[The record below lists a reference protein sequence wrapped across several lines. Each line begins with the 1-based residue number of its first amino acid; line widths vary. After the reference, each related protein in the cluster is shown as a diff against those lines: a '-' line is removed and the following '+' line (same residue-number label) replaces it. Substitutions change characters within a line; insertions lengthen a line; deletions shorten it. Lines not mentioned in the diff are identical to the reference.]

1 MGGFC
6 HDQRRGDFLLDEGRG
21 REDVSHSVLPRVL
34 PGGLEDGVEFSEVP
48 SHLDEVEM
56 ISAGDGVILIQF
68 WELGMQEVPTARY
81 SVHEGLEVGDGRIHA
96 IPREEKTE
104 GAGELRSIVE
114 TGFQRDGR
122 GIGGIQHI
130 EQRRKER
137 GVLRVLGHGQ

>member
-56 ISAGDGVILIQF
+56 ISTGDGVVLIQF
-68 WELGMQEVPTARY
+68 WGLGMQEVPTACY

-96 IPREEKTE
+96 IPSEEEAE
-104 GAGELRSIVE
+104 GAGKLRSIVE

-122 GIGGIQHI
+122 RIGGIQHI

-137 GVLRVLGHGQ
+137 RILRVLGHGQ

>member
-56 ISAGDGVILIQF
+56 ISAGDGVTLIQF
-68 WELGMQEVPTARY
+68 WGLGMQEVPTACN
-81 SVHEGLEVGDGRIHA
+81 SVHEGLEVGDGGIHA
-96 IPREEKTE
+96 IPSEEETE

-114 TGFQRDGR
+114 AGFQRDGR
-122 GIGGIQHI
+122 RIGGIQHI
-130 EQRRKER
+130 EQRRKEG

>member
-34 PGGLEDGVEFSEVP
+34 PGGLEDGVEFSEVA

-56 ISAGDGVILIQF
+56 ISIGDGVILIQF
-68 WELGMQEVPTARY
+68 CVLGMQEVPTACY
-81 SVHEGLEVGDGRIHA
+81 SVHEGLELGGGGIHA
-96 IPREEKTE
+96 IPREEETE
-104 GAGELRSIVE
+104 GAGEFRSIVE

-122 GIGGIQHI
+122 RIGGIQHI
-130 EQRRKER
+130 EQRRKEG

>member
-1 MGGFC
+1 
-6 HDQRRGDFLLDEGRG
+6 
-21 REDVSHSVLPRVL
+21 
-34 PGGLEDGVEFSEVP
+34 
-48 SHLDEVEM
+48 M

-68 WELGMQEVPTARY
+68 WELGMQEVPTVRY

-96 IPREEKTE
+96 IPREEETE

-114 TGFQRDGR
+114 AGFQRDGR

-137 GVLRVLGHGQ
+137 RILRVLGHGQ

>member
-34 PGGLEDGVEFSEVP
+34 PGGLEDGVEFSEVA

-56 ISAGDGVILIQF
+56 ISAGDGVVLIQF
-68 WELGMQEVPTARY
+68 CVLGMQEVPTACY
-81 SVHEGLEVGDGRIHA
+81 SVHEGLELGGGGIHA
-96 IPREEKTE
+96 IPREEETE
-104 GAGELRSIVE
+104 GAGEFRSIVE

-122 GIGGIQHI
+122 RIGGIQHI
-130 EQRRKER
+130 EQRRKEG

>member
-1 MGGFC
+1 
-6 HDQRRGDFLLDEGRG
+6 
-21 REDVSHSVLPRVL
+21 
-34 PGGLEDGVEFSEVP
+34 
-48 SHLDEVEM
+48 M
-56 ISAGDGVILIQF
+56 ISAGDEVILIQF

-130 EQRRKER
+130 EQRRKEG

>member
-56 ISAGDGVILIQF
+56 ISAGDGVVLIQF
-68 WELGMQEVPTARY
+68 WELGMRSVPTACN
-81 SVHEGLEVGDGRIHA
+81 SVHEGLEVGGGGIHA
-96 IPREEKTE
+96 IPSEEETE

-114 TGFQRDGR
+114 AGFQRDGR

-137 GVLRVLGHGQ
+137 GVLRVLGYGQ

>member
-56 ISAGDGVILIQF
+56 ISAGDGVVLIQF
-68 WELGMQEVPTARY
+68 WGLGMQQLPTARY
-81 SVHEGLEVGDGRIHA
+81 SVHKGLEVGGGGIHA
-96 IPREEKTE
+96 IPCEEEAE
-104 GAGELRSIVE
+104 GAGELCSIVE

-122 GIGGIQHI
+122 RIGGIQHI
-130 EQRRKER
+130 EQRRKEG

>member
-1 MGGFC
+1 M
-6 HDQRRGDFLLDEGRG
+6 
-21 REDVSHSVLPRVL
+21 SHSVLPRVL

-56 ISAGDGVILIQF
+56 ISTGDGVVLIQF
-68 WELGMQEVPTARY
+68 WGLGMQEVPTACY

-96 IPREEKTE
+96 IPSEEEAE
-104 GAGELRSIVE
+104 GAGKLRSIVE

-122 GIGGIQHI
+122 RIGGIQHI

-137 GVLRVLGHGQ
+137 RILRVLGHGQ